1 MIITKTPYRVSF
13 FGGGTDY
20 PEWFQE
26 NGGSVLATSIT
37 HYCYIHGRILPPFF
51 DYKYRLVWSKI
62 EQTIELNEI
71 EHPVIREA
79 LKWIKIQFGVEI
91 HHNGDLPA
99 RSGLGSSSS
108 FSVGLLHML
117 HALNGKVP
125 SQEQLTKEAIFLEQS
140 VLKET
145 VGVQDQIITS
155 HGGINKIEIF
165 PSGKYKLNPI
175 TLSKDKASDFEDRIL
190 LFYTGISRFA
200 SDIAKK
206 QVLAIPKNISNL
218 QEMQKLVDIATDVLC
233 NGNNL
238 DDFGRL
244 LNQTWQLKRGLESSI
259 APNFVDDIYS
269 KAIKAGALGGKLLGA
284 GGGGFMIF
292 YVTQERRSAVLNALN
307 ELLLV
312 PFKINHTGT
321 KLMYSKSQNYS
332 QISQNSA
339 MNFLRKNVD

>member
-79 LKWIKIQFGVEI
+79 LKWMKIQSGVEI

-155 HGGINKIEIF
+155 HGGINKVEIF

-175 TLSKDKASDFEDRIL
+175 TLSKDKASDFEDPSVAAPASL
-190 LFYTGISRFA
+190 LYAALTP
-200 SDIAKK
+200 
-206 QVLAIPKNISNL
+206 IPEK
-218 QEMQKLVDIATDVLC
+218 
-233 NGNNL
+233 
-238 DDFGRL
+238 
-244 LNQTWQLKRGLESSI
+244 
-259 APNFVDDIYS
+259 
-269 KAIKAGALGGKLLGA
+269 
-284 GGGGFMIF
+284 
-292 YVTQERRSAVLNALN
+292 
-307 ELLLV
+307 V
-312 PFKINHTGT
+312 P
-321 KLMYSKSQNYS
+321 L
-332 QISQNSA
+332 
-339 MNFLRKNVD
+339 